1 MDILEIIAKKR
12 DKKELDKEEIT
23 FFVNEYTSGK
33 IPDYQAASL
42 IMAIYLNGMTKEE
55 TTNLTL
61 AMANSGD
68 ILDLS
73 KIASTVV
80 DKHSTGGVGD
90 KVSLILLP
98 LIASLEIP
106 VAKMSGRGLG
116 FTGGTVDKLKSIP
129 GYETE
134 ISEEKFI
141 ENIQKIGISMI
152 SQTLNLAPAD
162 KKLYALRDSTA
173 TVESIPLIASS
184 IMSKKIA
191 SGANKIV
198 LDVTV
203 GKGAFMKNI
212 EQAEK
217 LAKEM
222 IEIGKLANRETVCV
236 LTNMDEPLG
245 YAVGNNLEV
254 KEAIEFLKGNMPED
268 LKEVVF
274 ELGAYM
280 MKLAGKGENIDNNK
294 QLLLENIVN
303 YKAYNKFLELVNNQN
318 GDISYIENPEKFEN
332 AKYIEPVYAE
342 KSGSIEEIDA
352 KKIGELA
359 CFLGAGRLKKEDE
372 IDDTVGIVL
381 NKKVGDVVEKNEVL
395 AYIHA
400 NDNIKLRNVLDELKR
415 VIKISNKSVN
425 KNRVVFSVI
434 LNCMKTLS

>member
-12 DKKELDKEEIT
+12 DKKELNKEEIN
-23 FFVNEYTSGK
+23 FFVNEYTRNK

-42 IMAIYLNGMTKEE
+42 VMAIYLNGMTKEE

-98 LIASLEIP
+98 LIASLGIP

-116 FTGGTVDKLKSIP
+116 FTGGTVDKLQSIP
-129 GYETE
+129 GYQTE

-173 TVESIPLIASS
+173 CVESIPLIASS

-280 MKLAGKGENIDNNK
+280 MKLAGKGEDIENNK
-294 QLLLENIVN
+294 QILLENIIN
-303 YKAYNKFLELVNNQN
+303 KKAYNKFLELVNNQN
-318 GDISYIENPEKFEN
+318 GDISYIENPEKFES
-332 AKYIEPVYAE
+332 AKYIKPVYAE
-342 KSGSIEEIDA
+342 KTGNIEEIDA
-352 KKIGELA
+352 RKIGELA
-359 CFLGAGRLKKEDE
+359 CFLGAGRLKKEDK

-381 NKKVGDVVEKNEVL
+381 NKKVGEKVKKDEVL

-400 NDNIKLRNVLDELKR
+400 NDNIKLEKVLEELKDI
-415 VIKISNKSVN
+415 IKVKENE
-425 KNRVVFSVI
+425 
-434 LNCMKTLS
+434 TLKL

>member
-1 MDILEIIAKKR
+1 MNIQEIIAKKR
-12 DKKELDKEEIT
+12 DKQKLSKEEID
-23 FFVNEYTSGK
+23 FFIKEYTNGN
-33 IPDYQAASL
+33 IADYQASAL
-42 IMAIYLNGMTKEE
+42 IMAIYINSMDEEE
-55 TTNLTL
+55 TTNLTI
-61 AMANSGD
+61 AMAHSGD

-280 MKLAGKGENIDNNK
+280 MKLAGKGEDINNNK

-332 AKYIEPVYAE
+332 VKYIEPVYAE

-415 VIKISNKSVN
+415 VIKISDKSVN

-434 LNCMKTLS
+434 LNCMKT